1 MNAPHRNYRSRYS
14 MGRHKHTPTNTIAR
28 NVSHCRS
35 TSSGWLIA
43 LIATLTFCGCTS
55 PMFSRY
61 PTFQASNP
69 RSEARS
75 FMEHDPF
82 PDPDIGPDSGG
93 RPREFS
99 VPRTESRRAAEQ
111 RLLYGLPSMP
121 EASPAGTPR
130 GGLRRPLAVY

>member
-1 MNAPHRNYRSRYS
+1 
-14 MGRHKHTPTNTIAR
+14 MGRQTQALTIAKER
-28 NVSHCRS
+28 TATHKQTAYN
-35 TSSGWLIA
+35 GWMLA
-43 LIATLTFCGCTS
+43 LVVTLSFCGCTS

-82 PDPDIGPDSGG
+82 PDPDIGPDSGA
-93 RPREFS
+93 RPREYS

-121 EASPAGTPR
+121 ESSPAGAPR